1 MMDLRGA
8 IKVCSMYLWT
18 QNALIIHSGRKK
30 ESVAAA
36 SQGFNHLVQHDLLTG
51 NPSPKGNNFA
61 FQRAFSLSTA
71 QIGGVNIYIR
81 VLSQMD
87 KMSR

>member
-1 MMDLRGA
+1 
-8 IKVCSMYLWT
+8 MYLWT

-51 NPSPKGNNFA
+51 NPSPKVQKA
-61 FQRAFSLSTA
+61 TISLSK
-71 QIGGVNIYIR
+71 GPFLFLPLR
-81 VLSQMD
+81 SEE
-87 KMSR
+87 